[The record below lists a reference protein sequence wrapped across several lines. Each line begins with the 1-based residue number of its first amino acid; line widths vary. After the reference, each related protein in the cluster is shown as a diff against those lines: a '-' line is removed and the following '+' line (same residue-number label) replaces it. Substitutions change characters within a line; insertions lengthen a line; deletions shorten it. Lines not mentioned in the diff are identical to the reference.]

1 MKTGIL
7 TFHRAHSYGAVL
19 QCYALMKVL
28 EKKGHDVEIID
39 YRQPYIERIY
49 SLRQVSLLTR
59 AWNYNFFVNV
69 LRIVKRTLTG
79 GYAFRKFRH
88 RFLKT
93 GQSFKGNN
101 IPDYD
106 MYVIGSDQVWSSE
119 CTQGFDLTY
128 FGEFARPKKSILT
141 GYSVSTTVKSLS
153 EMDGKEI
160 KRYLM
165 SFNRISFREKSIA
178 GIASQ
183 VSGKDFP
190 VTLDPT
196 LLLDADEWREMSG
209 DSYGG
214 DVVVYTMYR
223 PSCPYLWDTM
233 RKRGRELADRLGCR
247 LIEIKQYNMGVKNFV
262 RTIASAKAVVTNSF
276 HGVTFTIIF
285 RRPLYAV
292 SLGDTLDDR
301 YVSLLKRIGADSH
314 IVSPDFDT
322 KVIKDRLNL
331 DERKLEALREKSL
344 NFIPEAK

>member
-28 EKKGHDVEIID
+28 EKKGHVVEIID
-39 YRQPYIERIY
+39 YRQPYIERRY

-59 AWNYNFFVNV
+59 VWNYHYFVNL
-69 LRIVKRTLTG
+69 LRIIKRTLTG
-79 GYAFRKFRH
+79 GYVFRKFRH
-88 RFLKT
+88 RYLKT

-128 FGEFARPKKSILT
+128 FGEFTRPEKSALI

-153 EMDGKEI
+153 EMYGEELN
-160 KRYLM
+160 RYLTA
-165 SFNRISFREKSIA
+165 FNRISFREKSIA
-178 GIASQ
+178 GISTQ
-183 VSGKDFP
+183 VSGRDFP

-196 LLLDADEWREMSG
+196 LLLDTDEWRELSG
-209 DSYGG
+209 KDRKGN
-214 DVVVYTMYR
+214 VVLYIIPRTY
-223 PSCPYLWDTM
+223 PCLLDKM
-233 RKRGRELADRLGCR
+233 RKRGRELARKLGCGMT
-247 LIEIKQYNMGVKNFV
+247 EIKQFNMNVEDFI

-276 HGVTFTIIF
+276 HGVTFAVIF

-292 SLGDTLDDR
+292 SIGDTLDDR
-301 YVSLLKRIGADSH
+301 YVSLLKEIGADSH

-322 KVIKDRLNL
+322 KVIKDRLILN
-331 DERKLEALREKSL
+331 ERKLESLREKSF
-344 NFIPEAK
+344 NFIPEAQ

>member
-1 MKTGIL
+1 MKAGIL

-39 YRQPYIERIY
+39 YRQPYIERRY

-59 AWNYNFFVNV
+59 AWNYNFFVDV

-79 GYAFRKFRH
+79 GYVFRKFRH
-88 RFLKT
+88 RYLKT
-93 GQSFKGNN
+93 VQSFKGNN
-101 IPDYD
+101 MPDYG

-128 FGEFARPKKSILT
+128 FGKFARPKKSVLI

-153 EMDGKEI
+153 EMDGKEF

-165 SFNRISFREKSIA
+165 SFNRISFRENSIA
-178 GIASQ
+178 VIASQ
-183 VSGKDFP
+183 AAGTDFP

-196 LLLDADEWREMSG
+196 LLLDADEWRELPG
-209 DSYGG
+209 KDREGNVVLYILHRSYPG
-214 DVVVYTMYR
+214 
-223 PSCPYLWDTM
+223 LLEKM
-233 RKRGRELADRLGCR
+233 RKRGRELARRLGCGV
-247 LIEIKQYNMGVKNFV
+247 IEIKQFNLSVENFV

-276 HGVTFTIIF
+276 HGVSFAVIF

-322 KVIKDRLNL
+322 KIIKDSLILNEQQL
-331 DERKLEALREKSL
+331 KSLREESF
-344 NFIPEAK
+344 NFIPEE

>member
-39 YRQPYIERIY
+39 YRQPYIERRY

-79 GYAFRKFRH
+79 GHVFRKFRH
-88 RFLKT
+88 RYLKT

-128 FGEFARPKKSILT
+128 FGEFARPKKSVLI

-160 KRYLM
+160 NRYLM

-209 DSYGG
+209 DCHEGN
-214 DVVVYTMYR
+214 VVLYILPR
-223 PSCPYLWDTM
+223 SCPWLLDKM
-233 RKRGRELADRLGCR
+233 RKRGRELAWRLGCGMT
-247 LIEIKQYNMGVKNFV
+247 EIKRFNMNVENFV

-276 HGVTFTIIF
+276 HGVTFTVIF

-322 KVIKDRLNL
+322 KVIKDRFILNEQQL
-331 DERKLEALREKSL
+331 KSLREESF
-344 NFIPEAK
+344 NFIPEA